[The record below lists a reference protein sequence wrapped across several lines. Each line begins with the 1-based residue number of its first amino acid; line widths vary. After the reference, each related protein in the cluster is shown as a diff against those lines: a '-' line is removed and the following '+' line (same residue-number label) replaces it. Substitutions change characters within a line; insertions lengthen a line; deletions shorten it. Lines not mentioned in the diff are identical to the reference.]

1 MKELLSSISR
11 NQFSNILCCIQ
22 YSKYI
27 THIILKI
34 RKGNGKP
41 SSIQN
46 NQVFMIW
53 IFHAYGT
60 RNMHFATEFT
70 LDFFLV
76 FLCIKPAILCTATS
90 LLSDESMSVCSE
102 IPRESISVFSFVIP
116 YLRDQQT
123 FNFQNFS
130 EHIASFKPTTLP
142 FICLYWLKRASKG
155 SL

>member
-1 MKELLSSISR
+1 
-11 NQFSNILCCIQ
+11 
-22 YSKYI
+22 
-27 THIILKI
+27 
-34 RKGNGKP
+34 
-41 SSIQN
+41 
-46 NQVFMIW
+46 MIW

-90 LLSDESMSVCSE
+90 LLSDESMSVFSE
-102 IPRESISVFSFVIP
+102 IPRESISVFSFAIP
-116 YLRDQQT
+116 FLRDQQT

-130 EHIASFKPTTLP
+130 EHTASLNPTTLP
-142 FICLYWLKRASKG
+142 FIYLYWLKRASKG